1 MEIRAVVIRGEGCGT
16 RSTGRRGLYSGDG
29 WVPAELKPPCVLT
42 LSTPLSWLRCI
53 AGDAV
58 VKTEGPV
65 AKTPPQNAVDSD
77 SIRGRGAKVTQV

>member
-1 MEIRAVVIRGEGCGT
+1 MGQGAEGGGGVY
-16 RSTGRRGLYSGDG
+16 TGDE
-29 WVPAELKPPCVLT
+29 WVPAVLKLPCVQT

-53 AGDAV
+53 VGDAV

-65 AKTPPQNAVDSD
+65 VKTPPQNAGDSD